1 MPKEYQLIVPLSGVE
16 TQTVKRIKDNAFIP
30 FDEGN
35 RDYQEYLQ
43 WLSEGNEPDPPE
55 AQLVAA
61 PELSPEEEMAMKL
74 ANEKETE

>member
-1 MPKEYQLIVPLSGVE
+1 MPSRYQLISFPGVE
-16 TQTVKRIKDNAFIP
+16 TRMVKRLADNAFIP

-35 RDYQEYLQ
+35 RDYQEYKQ